1 MEHLDVLVIG
11 AGISGV
17 GAGYYLQKNSPWAE
31 YAIFE
36 ARESMG
42 GTWDLFKYPGIRSD
56 SDMHTLGFA
65 FRPWDGEKTIADGA
79 SILQYIKDTAR
90 ETGVEKNIRF
100 SHKVIAADWSTD
112 DARWLI
118 TAERTDTGETFQLT
132 AGFLFGCTGYYRYD
146 KGYTP
151 DFAGLESFKGQVI
164 HPQFWPEDLDYE
176 GKKVVVIG
184 SGATAVTLVPSMAPK
199 AAHVTMLQRSPTYI
213 ASAPAASPVAKL
225 LRMIPGT
232 FGTSVLRWALALGTQ
247 GSYFLSKRRPEIVKA
262 AIRRQ
267 TISMLPKGYDM
278 KHFTPSYN
286 PWDERFCLVPDGDL
300 FKAIKS
306 GKVTMVTDHIKAFDE
321 TGIALES
328 GEHLDADIVVTATG
342 LEIQFAGGMQASI
355 DGEPVEISKHL
366 TYKGMMLAN
375 VPNFA
380 FAIGYSNASWTLK
393 VDLTADYVTKLLNH
407 MHNTG
412 MQQVEVDSTGAA
424 ESEAPLFGLN
434 SGYITRAA
442 DRMPRQGE
450 AFPWRV
456 KMSYLADYNAMK
468 RKPYLDEFTK
478 FTNPKRSKVSA

>member
-1 MEHLDVLVIG
+1 MEHLDVLVVG

-17 GAGYYLQKNSPWAE
+17 GAGYYLQKNCPWAE

-36 ARESMG
+36 GRESMG

-90 ETGVEKNIRF
+90 ETGVEKNIRY
-100 SHKVIAADWSTD
+100 SHKVLAADWSTD

-132 AGFLFGCTGYYRYD
+132 AGFVFGCTGYYRYD

-151 DFAGLESFKGQVI
+151 EFPGRERFRGQVI

-176 GKKVVVIG
+176 NKKVVVIG
-184 SGATAVTLVPSMAPK
+184 SGATAVTLVPSMADK

-213 ASAPAASPVAKL
+213 ASAPASSPLAKI
-225 LRMIPGT
+225 LRKIPGS
-232 FGTSVLRWALALGTQ
+232 FGQSVLRWALALGTQ

-278 KHFTPSYN
+278 KHFTPKYN

-300 FKAIKS
+300 FKAIRS
-306 GKVTMVTDHIKAFDE
+306 GKVTMVTDTIKTFDE
-321 TGIALES
+321 TGIEVDS
-328 GEHLDADIVVTATG
+328 GDHIDADIIVTATG
-342 LEIQFAGGMQASI
+342 LEVVFAGGMQATV
-355 DGEPVEISKHL
+355 DGEPLDVSQRL
-366 TYKGMMLAN
+366 TYKGMMLEG

-393 VDLTADYVTKLLNH
+393 VDLTAEYVTKLLNH
-407 MHNTG
+407 MHNHG
-412 MQQVEVDSTGAA
+412 MQQVTIDGTNA
-424 ESEAPLFGLN
+424 EHSDAPLFGLN
-434 SGYITRAA
+434 SGYINRAA
-442 DRMPRQGE
+442 NRMPRQGA
-450 AFPWRV
+450 AFPWKV

-468 RKPYLDEFTK
+468 RKPYLDEYTK
-478 FTNPKRSKVSA
+478 FTNPKKSKVSA